1 MATTATAREYSQAS
15 MDVAGSLSHFSEKL
29 AFTTGPVELQRA
41 IDNGEVN
48 VIDVRAAEAY
58 EEGHVPGSLSL
69 PRDRWDSLEGLT
81 KDKLNVLL
89 CYSEVCHLAAT
100 AAVQFA
106 TAGFPIMEL
115 DGGMRAWREYK
126 MPIQA

>member
-1 MATTATAREYSQAS
+1 
-15 MDVAGSLSHFSEKL
+15 
-29 AFTTGPVELQRA
+29 
-41 IDNGEVN
+41 
-48 VIDVRAAEAY
+48 
-58 EEGHVPGSLSL
+58 L